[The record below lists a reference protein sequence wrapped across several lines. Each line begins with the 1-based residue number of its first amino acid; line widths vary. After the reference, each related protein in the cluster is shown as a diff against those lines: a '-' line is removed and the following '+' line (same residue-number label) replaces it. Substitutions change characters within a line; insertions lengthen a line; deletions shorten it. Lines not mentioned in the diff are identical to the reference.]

1 MYAEL
6 RFRLLYFNYKFND
19 KRFLGIPYTSTE
31 KKHMTVDGKTYRRMK
46 REERDEAARRADEAA
61 AAALVV
67 WEEELVDIFGE

>member
-1 MYAEL
+1 MKHTVTVKVET
-6 RFRLLYFNYKFND
+6 K

-31 KKHMTVDGKTYRRMK
+31 KKRMTVDGKTYRRMK